1 MTRSTLMLGLLAAIL
16 LQQAPLAAQPQPET
30 PAAETAQ
37 PGSAAGTQP
46 SQVQPAEPAPQAA
59 SVSLP
64 PATTDIPATV
74 STPAPSESSAP
85 ASGTTSA
92 EPPAPAGSDSPSAQA
107 NGHAEELDKVEAAE
121 AQPDAHEPDD
131 QLIILPEINREGR
144 RHFLSSFKLP
154 DQLTFGGQEI
164 PLDSWQVRERIE
176 YEFYQ
181 FLEDEGESIILA
193 KRTGRCFP
201 PAEKQ
206 LSETG
211 LPDDLKFMLLVE
223 SKCIAAAYSR
233 AKASGPWQFIG
244 ATGKRYKLMSNKW
257 KDDRRNLEMSTEAA
271 VKYLR
276 YLKDLFDGDWF
287 LAMAAYNAGEKR
299 VRKQLKAQKVD
310 NYWKLHLVRETMR
323 YVPRIIAAKEIYSQ
337 PEKYLGL
344 TKQDLYVPL
353 DTETVTVTITEA
365 RKHLASLAKELG
377 SYFLE
382 LKLLN
387 PEIKKEY
394 LPKGTHQ
401 LKVPRQDCPVKCFK
415 QDKTP

>member
-1 MTRSTLMLGLLAAIL
+1 MIHAAFNWSTASLVVALLAFVLDTAS
-16 LQQAPLAAQPQPET
+16 ASAQPPSD
-30 PAAETAQ
+30 
-37 PGSAAGTQP
+37 SATQP
-46 SQVQPAEPAPQAA
+46 STVQTPNAQAAPQPAPDAAPAPPSVIEPAPTNGQH
-59 SVSLP
+59 
-64 PATTDIPATV
+64 PADDP
-74 STPAPSESSAP
+74 
-85 ASGTTSA
+85 
-92 EPPAPAGSDSPSAQA
+92 
-107 NGHAEELDKVEAAE
+107 DKVEAAE
-121 AQPDAHEPDD
+121 TPDAQEPGD
-131 QLIILPEINREGR
+131 QLIILPEIKREGPH
-144 RHFLSSFKLP
+144 HFLSSFKLP
-154 DQLTFGGQEI
+154 DKLTFGGQSI
-164 PLDSWQVRERIE
+164 PVDSWQVRERIE

-206 LSETG
+206 LADAG

-223 SKCIAAAYSR
+223 SKCIAAASSSK
-233 AKASGPWQFIG
+233 KASGPWQFIG
-244 ATGKRYKLMSNKW
+244 STGKRYKLKSDQW

-276 YLKDLFDGDWF
+276 YLKDLFDGDWS
-287 LAMAAYNAGEKR
+287 LAMAAYNAGEER
-299 VRKQLKAQKVD
+299 IRKQLKAQKVD
-310 NYWKLHLVRETMR
+310 DYWKLHLVRETMR

-344 TKQDLYVPL
+344 TKQDMYVPL
-353 DTETVTVTITEA
+353 DTETVTVTIKEPQ
-365 RKHLASLAKELG
+365 KHLASLAQELG

-401 LKVPRQDCPVKCFK
+401 LKVPKQDCPFKCLK